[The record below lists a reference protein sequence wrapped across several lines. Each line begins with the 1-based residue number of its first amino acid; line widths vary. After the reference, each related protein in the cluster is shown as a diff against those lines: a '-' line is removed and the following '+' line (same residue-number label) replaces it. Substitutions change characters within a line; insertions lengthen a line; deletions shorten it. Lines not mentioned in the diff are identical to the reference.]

1 MDKLEWM
8 EKLKND
14 RVNRVG
20 LGMYVLDS
28 FDEEAAELLAEHDRL
43 EREKAINE
51 FSEKCDV
58 YAESIGD
65 CFGWDKKNSES
76 HFLTTEDIKDIS
88 ERLKNN

>member
-1 MDKLEWM
+1 MDKLEQM
-8 EKLKND
+8 EKLKSD

-28 FDEEAAELLAEHDRL
+28 FDEEVAELLAEHDRL

-65 CFGWDKKNSES
+65 CFEWDKKNAES

>member
-8 EKLKND
+8 EKLKNY

-20 LGMYVLDS
+20 LGMYVLDP

-65 CFGWDKKNSES
+65 CFGWDKENAES

>member
-28 FDEEAAELLAEHDRL
+28 FDEEASELLAEHDRL

-51 FSEKCDV
+51 FLEKCDV

-65 CFGWDKKNSES
+65 CFGWDKKNAES

>member
-14 RVNRVG
+14 RVNRGG

-28 FDEEAAELLAEHDRL
+28 FDEEASELLAEHDRL

-65 CFGWDKKNSES
+65 CFGWDKKNAES

>member
-28 FDEEAAELLAEHDRL
+28 FDEEASELLAEHDRL

-65 CFGWDKKNSES
+65 CFGWDKENAES